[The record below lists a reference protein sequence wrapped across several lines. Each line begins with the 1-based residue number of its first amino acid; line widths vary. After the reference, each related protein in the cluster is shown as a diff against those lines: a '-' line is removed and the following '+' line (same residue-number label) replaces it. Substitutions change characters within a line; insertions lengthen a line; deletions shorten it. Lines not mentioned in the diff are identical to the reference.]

1 MGSRNVVEEG
11 DVNDEDARAYDMFEA
26 GASLSECLPDDFER
40 PLGLRISSG
49 GHAAIAIPADGA
61 CNENLITHSDCSRI
75 TEDRLPGR
83 AR

>member
-1 MGSRNVVEEG
+1 MRSRNVVEKR

-26 GASLSECLPDDFER
+26 GARLGECLADDFER

-49 GHAAIAIPADGA
+49 RNAAIGIPADGA
-61 CNENLITHSDCSRI
+61 CNENLITHSDGSRI
-75 TEDRLPGR
+75 TKGRLPGR